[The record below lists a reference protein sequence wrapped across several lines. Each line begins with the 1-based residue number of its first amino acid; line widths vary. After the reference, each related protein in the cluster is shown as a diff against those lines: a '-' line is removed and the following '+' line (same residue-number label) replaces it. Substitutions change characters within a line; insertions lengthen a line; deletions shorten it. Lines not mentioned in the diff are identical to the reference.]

1 MERVIQTI
9 KTHLPQ
15 IVKDLSDKMIR
26 EQVEP
31 YNSYPVTVLEQNIT
45 TAIQKLL
52 SQMEDEQSTLFTDHW
67 KEVAPTRVEQHV
79 PVGKIIYMITSGIE
93 GITKTIE
100 AEFKD
105 DAEAVIWGVHRVH
118 DVAIQGIQSLSE
130 SFIAAHQEL
139 ITSQASQIQ
148 ALATPIIPVYS
159 GILVLPLV
167 GEVDTNRA
175 TRIMETLLEEIVR
188 DQAEVVLIDITGV
201 PMVDTTVANYLLQIG
216 KAVELLGA
224 QVILVG
230 ISPEIAQTMVQ
241 LDIDMST
248 IVTRSNLQAGIEYAL
263 TLQGQAIQALD
274 PNLAHS

>member
-9 KTHLPQ
+9 NNHLPQ
-15 IVKDLSDKMIR
+15 IVKDLCDKMIR

-31 YNSYPVTVLEQNIT
+31 YSNFPLNVLEQSIT
-45 TAIQKLL
+45 TTIQKLL
-52 SQMEDEQSTLFTDHW
+52 SEMEDEQSTTFTDHW
-67 KEVAPTRVEQHV
+67 RDVAPIRVEQHV
-79 PVGKIIYMITSGIE
+79 PVGTIIYIITSGIE
-93 GITKTIE
+93 AITHTIE
-100 AEFKD
+100 SELKD
-105 DAEAVIWGVHRVH
+105 DPEAVIWGVHRVH

-139 ITSQASQIQ
+139 IVNQASQIQ

-167 GEVDTNRA
+167 GEVDTQRA
-175 TRIMETLLEEIVR
+175 TRIMEGLLEEIVR

-248 IVTRSNLQAGIEYAL
+248 IITRSNLQAGIEYAL
-263 TLQGQAIQALD
+263 KLQGQAIQKLD
-274 PNLAHS
+274 E

>member
-1 MERVIQTI
+1 MERVITTI
-9 KTHLPQ
+9 QTHLSQ
-15 IVKDLSDKMIR
+15 IVKDLCDKMIG
-26 EQVEP
+26 EQIEP
-31 YNSYPVTVLEQNIT
+31 YNSYPQTVLEENIT
-45 TAIQKLL
+45 AAIQKLIV
-52 SQMEDEQSTLFTDHW
+52 QMEDAQSSLFVDHW
-67 KEVAPTRVEQHV
+67 KEVAPARVEQHV
-79 PVGKIIYMITSGIE
+79 PVGRIIYLITSGIE
-93 GITKTIE
+93 AITQTIE
-100 AEFKD
+100 RELKD
-105 DAEAVIWGVHRVH
+105 DPEAVIWGVHRVH

-130 SFIAAHQEL
+130 TFIAAHQEL

-224 QVILVG
+224 QVVLVG

-241 LDIDMST
+241 LDINMST

-263 TLQGQAIQALD
+263 KLQGQAIQ
-274 PNLAHS
+274 PIEEE